1 MSDQQQQQ
9 QSQSQQPESQQSEQ
23 QQQQQQPITI
33 KTTNSVITTHSRFN
47 ELSSKKTVYMIG
59 VPKCHENLYKHI
71 EEAAHK
77 DGWLIQTTRNGNPK
91 KSYGKR
97 INTDEDR
104 KKLEKLIL
112 DLRTEKSELFID
124 KEFHPKPY
132 NQPIIEYIDEFLKTK
147 GVNNHYTFVQFYRIT
162 VFPNHVKN
170 IDKYLFDLGQQAQKL
185 QQQREQGS
193 NNSDKEIKG
202 DNISYPLMEDE
213 REEYI
218 IVPLLI
224 ILKRGKTFSQSKMIV
239 GVDSSNGSG
248 KDGNNNNEVIVEDVK
263 PQHFYIVPPA
273 PSDDDDDDDDDEE

>member
-1 MSDQQQQQ
+1 MSD
-9 QSQSQQPESQQSEQ
+9 
-23 QQQQQQPITI
+23 QQQQQPITI

-59 VPKCHENLYKHI
+59 VPKCHENLYRHI
-71 EEAAHK
+71 EEAANK
-77 DGWLIQTTRNGNPK
+77 DGWLIQTTRKGNPK

-162 VFPNHVKN
+162 VFPNHIKN

-202 DNISYPLMEDE
+202 DNNISYPLMEDE

-239 GVDSSNGSG
+239 GVDG
-248 KDGNNNNEVIVEDVK
+248 DGNNNNEVIVEDVK
-263 PQHFYIVPPA
+263 PQHFYVVPPA
-273 PSDDDDDDDDDEE
+273 PSDDDEGGGKEKKRERSIKMQFLSSSSK